1 MTQRHPV
8 FLLTGLPTSFVAQ
21 QLLVRLLVVHTEAR
35 VQCLVAESML
45 EKAQQTISHLPEHDQ
60 ARVELVR
67 GDPTGM
73 DFGLAGRRFV
83 ELAKQVDVI
92 HHCVCANYA
101 GVGRDAERRTY
112 VGSTGEVLELAL
124 ASEGRVQRLVHWGS
138 VLVAQPN
145 NGRVT
150 ETEWLAPASFRNRT
164 DEMRFRAEVLIR
176 DAMNRTPITILRPS
190 IVFGDSRTGDIDR
203 HEAPHALLRLLLSSP
218 IDSRNALPGRGD
230 QPCHFVPVDYVV
242 NAGLTIA
249 DDPRSAGR
257 TFHLTDERPLSVA
270 RVFELIAEMSERPV
284 TSPRLSRNLA
294 SLLLHAPGLERTG
307 QVPKAFWDLL
317 GMDVA
322 YDARNTR
329 ELLAG
334 RGIECPNLA
343 GYLKLVLAHVR
354 SEKEARGKPRRTRR
368 YPHFEEMDDPLDS

>member
-1 MTQRHPV
+1 
-8 FLLTGLPTSFVAQ
+8 
-21 QLLVRLLVVHTEAR
+21 
-35 VQCLVAESML
+35 
-45 EKAQQTISHLPEHDQ
+45 
-60 ARVELVR
+60 
-67 GDPTGM
+67 
-73 DFGLAGRRFV
+73 
-83 ELAKQVDVI
+83 
-92 HHCVCANYA
+92 
-101 GVGRDAERRTY
+101 
-112 VGSTGEVLELAL
+112 
-124 ASEGRVQRLVHWGS
+124 
-138 VLVAQPN
+138 
-145 NGRVT
+145 
-150 ETEWLAPASFRNRT
+150 
-164 DEMRFRAEVLIR
+164 
-176 DAMNRTPITILRPS
+176 
-190 IVFGDSRTGDIDR
+190 
-203 HEAPHALLRLLLSSP
+203 LLRLLLSSP